1 MVTYLGPKDIL
12 IDQPAVLVGTYDPQ
26 KYQTVAV
33 IAEDKYVLTVDFNA
47 KAGIWSVSLENGFNT
62 AGKRWLRLQGKD
74 DQNNTIADQVI
85 DLMVNQEGINTR
97 FTYTIISQ
105 KDTLLKVQPIDSSQ
119 LNDQQKQSLKL
130 GESLVVNT
138 IELVNDHLKLELNNP
153 LPNLGKFVY
162 VYQPHVVV
170 TKGSKL
176 LWFNQ
181 NQLPDHIPGNQLL
194 WVTQTTP
201 LKMKPDDLS
210 QLASDQFIEMPQ
222 GSAYTIIGYA
232 CIADHFRV
240 TLNQEFPGFG
250 KSGYLY
256 RYHVQILETGKEIA
270 FDNNAITCTIVNTTP
285 LKKRPIDSAYLDS
298 SEKITLPAGMVYGV
312 QSYTSES
319 GHIKV
324 SLTENFPNFGNTGYL
339 YPDFIFLSRG
349 NIPLTPNK
357 TLTYQG
363 STEVLVNTSV
373 VLKGTFDPKTTAE
386 ITLFAEDRYAFNISL
401 DWQKSTW
408 ETQLNQGFSDAGYR
422 WLRLKAIDQ
431 QGNVTASQV
440 INITVSE
447 NAMTVGES
455 LTLEILEDTLF
466 KIVPFDS
473 SSLNQRQK
481 VTIKAGQIFK
491 VLKYGLVDGHL
502 KIVLENAIPPVGNF
516 GYIYTNYVRLKKG
529 SEVFRFDIDEV
540 PDTDVNAQMLV
551 METTKIKAQ
560 PVDSSDLD
568 PQQFEQL
575 LLGQTFG
582 IKGYASVKGHFRVTL
597 SQSIPNFGKVGYV
610 YWQHVKLIRDG
621 QQIGYDPDAIT
632 LTVLEKT
639 VLKKQ
644 PIDSSQLPESDR
656 TTLPLGRV
664 YGVKSYGLENNHIK
678 VSLLEELPNFGN
690 TGYIF
695 PQYVK
700 FKRGGRT
707 FNPLPSQVEL
717 NVPYFSQ
724 RDNPR
729 FYWSTC
735 NVTSIAMVMYYY
747 GVRSKW
753 GGQLED
759 ELLQWC
765 FNYGGTGSQTDHNV
779 LSALIRAYGFK
790 TSFSTTRYW
799 SDLKNELIN
808 RRPVVIGVDTTPSGH
823 IITVIGYNNQG
834 YIVNDPWGDAYT
846 GYSNSEGR
854 RIIYSSG
861 YMDQVAGPDGSIWAH
876 FIEP

>member
-12 IDQPAVLVGTYDPQ
+12 IDQPAVLVGTYNPQ
-26 KYQTVAV
+26 QCQTVAV
-33 IAEDKYVLTVDFNA
+33 IAEDKYPLTVDFNPQ
-47 KAGIWSVSLENGFNT
+47 AGIWSVCLENGFNT

-74 DQNNTIADQVI
+74 DKNNTVVDQVI
-85 DLMVNQEGINTR
+85 DCMVNQEGINTR
-97 FTYTIISQ
+97 FNYTIIPQ
-105 KDTLLKVQPIDSSQ
+105 QDTVLKVKPIDSSQ
-119 LNDQQKQSLKL
+119 LTENQKKPLKL
-130 GESLVVNT
+130 GEVLVVDT
-138 IELVNDHLKLELNNP
+138 LELINDHFKLELNQP
-153 LPNLGKFVY
+153 LANLGKFVY

-170 TKGSKL
+170 AKGSKL
-176 LWFNQ
+176 LWFNPS
-181 NQLPDHIPGNQLL
+181 QLPDHIPGSQLL
-194 WVTQTTP
+194 WITQTTP
-201 LKMKPDDLS
+201 LKLQPDDLS
-210 QLASDQFIEMPQ
+210 QLASHQYIEMPQ
-222 GSAYTIIGYA
+222 GSTYTVLGYA

-256 RYHVQILETGKEIA
+256 RYHVELLEKGQEIP

-285 LKKRPIDSAYLDS
+285 LKKRPVDSAYLEA

-312 QSYTSES
+312 QSYTSED

-324 SLTENFPNFGNTGYL
+324 AFTENFPNFGNTGYL

-349 NIPLTPNK
+349 SLSLTSNK

-363 STEVLVNTSV
+363 PTEVLVNTPV
-373 VLKGTFDPKTTAE
+373 VLKGTFDPKTTAK
-386 ITLFAEDRYAFNISL
+386 ITLFAEDRYAFDVSL
-401 DWQKSTW
+401 DWQETTW
-408 ETQLNQGFSDAGYR
+408 NCQLNQGFSEAGYR
-422 WLRLKAIDQ
+422 WLRLKALDSQ
-431 QGNVTASQV
+431 DNVTASQV

-473 SSLNQRQK
+473 ASLNQQQK
-481 VTIKAGQIFK
+481 IAVKAGQTFK

-502 KIVLENAIPPVGNF
+502 KVVLENTIPPIGNF
-516 GYIYTNYVRLKKG
+516 GYLYTDYVRLKKG
-529 SEVFRFDIDEV
+529 SEVFRFDIEDV

-551 METTKIKAQ
+551 LQTTKIKAK
-560 PVDSSDLD
+560 PVDSSYLD
-568 PQQFEQL
+568 PQQFEEL
-575 LLGQTFG
+575 LLGQTFT
-582 IKGYASVKGHFRVTL
+582 IKGYACIKGHFRVTL
-597 SQSIPNFGKVGYV
+597 AQSIPGFGTVGYV

-621 QQIGYDPDAIT
+621 QEIGYDPDAIT

-644 PIDSSQLPESDR
+644 PIDSSQLQDSER

-664 YGVKSYGLENNHIK
+664 YGVKSYALENNHIK

-700 FKRGGRT
+700 FKRGGRV
-707 FNPLPSQVEL
+707 FNPLPPQLEL

-747 GVRSKW
+747 GVRPKW

-790 TSFSTTRYW
+790 SSFSTTRYW
-799 SDLKNELIN
+799 SDLKTELIN

-823 IITVIGYNNQG
+823 ILTVIGYNNQG

-846 GYSNSEGR
+846 GYSNTEGR
-854 RIIYSSG
+854 RIIYSYG
-861 YMDQVAGPDGSIWAH
+861 YMNQVAGPDGSVWAH